1 MQIKQIKKLKEDAE
15 RMKDEAIQDAKE
27 IARLEEENGW
37 LQAYMKM
44 TDSTAVEILKR
55 RIKELQEELD
65 KKEAQIEELKSKI
78 DRLQEH

>member
-1 MQIKQIKKLKEDAE
+1 
-15 RMKDEAIQDAKE
+15 MKDEAIQDAKE

>member
-1 MQIKQIKKLKEDAE
+1 
-15 RMKDEAIQDAKE
+15 
-27 IARLEEENGW
+27 
-37 LQAYMKM
+37 M